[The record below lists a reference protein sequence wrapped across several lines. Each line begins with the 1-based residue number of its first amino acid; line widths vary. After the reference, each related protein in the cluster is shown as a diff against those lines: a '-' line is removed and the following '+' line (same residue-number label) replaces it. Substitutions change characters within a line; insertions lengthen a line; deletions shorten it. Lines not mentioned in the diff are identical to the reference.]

1 MEEVSRRSREAQEE
15 DMMLRDD
22 HRVYDDEDEELELH

>member
-1 MEEVSRRSREAQEE
+1 MRTADMEEVSRRSREAQEE

-22 HRVYDDEDEELELH
+22 HRVYDCV